1 MKNQSNMIKRI
12 AVVFSV
18 FLFSSML
25 LVSVSLADTLLV
37 PGGGSFYTWA
47 NAVISGSNA
56 NSHTP
61 FWNNPS
67 WDKPAGGPDNCNIGF
82 WMAGAEGLGCLNVK
96 SGSGI
101 DPTGYPAFLA
111 SSSSSSTDV
120 SAFYFTPGP
129 GNTTQL
135 QVEVT
140 GYDATDVF
148 GWYEIGGSHDGLLH
162 PLFSGTVSTQ
172 TSVTFTPSGNF
183 GYYLTPNGTGA
194 PFKTGVD
201 GSQFVLFSLDPTN
214 PTTAVNTYWIGAED
228 LKGTLGTGSDYDYN
242 DMVVKVSAVPTDPD
256 PDPVPEPAS
265 LLLLGTGLAALGLAA
280 FRRRQ

>member
-18 FLFSSML
+18 FLFSSVL
-25 LVSVSLADTLLV
+25 LVSASLADTLV
-37 PGGGSFYTWA
+37 VTNGQFYTWT
-47 NAVISGSNA
+47 NTVLNTTNKNNG
-56 NSHTP
+56 TP
-61 FWNNPS
+61 FWNHLS
-67 WDKPAGGPDNCNIGF
+67 WDGTNCNIGF
-82 WMAGAEGLGCLNVK
+82 WMAGLQSDCGAVK
-96 SGSGI
+96 AGSAI
-101 DPTGYPAFLA
+101 SPTGNPEFLA
-111 SSSSSSTDV
+111 STLGSNADV
-120 SAFYFTPGP
+120 SAFSFAPGP
-129 GNTTQL
+129 GDTSQL

-140 GYDATDVF
+140 AYDTTEVF
-148 GWYEIGGSHDGLLH
+148 GWYEISTGTLH
-162 PLFSGTVSTQ
+162 PLFSGIVSTQ

-201 GSQFVLFSLDPTN
+201 GSQFVLFSLDPAT

-228 LKGTLGTGSDYDYN
+228 LDGALGTGSDYDYN
-242 DMVVKVSAVPTDPD
+242 DMVVKVSAVPTD